1 MLFDF
6 IAFFLG
12 LDRLIEPLKNT
23 CLQKVKSNAV
33 KQEYEKND
41 ELKRS
46 ALRALAALL
55 NISDSEKNALM
66 RDFVSNIRATP
77 ELSIM
82 FDSIQRDAKDALTS
96 NGNDLMS
103 AMDTN

>member
-1 MLFDF
+1 MCISLS
-6 IAFFLG
+6 G

-46 ALRALAALL
+46 ALRSLIALL
-55 NISDSEKNALM
+55 KIADSEKNALM
-66 RDFVSNIRATP
+66 RDFISNIRASP
-77 ELSIM
+77 ELSSM
-82 FDSIQRDAKDALTS
+82 FDSIQRDAKDALSNNNDIVSMETS
-96 NGNDLMS
+96 
-103 AMDTN
+103 

>member
-1 MLFDF
+1 MR
-6 IAFFLG
+6 IG
-12 LDRLIEPLKNT
+12 LDRLIEPLKTT

-55 NISDSEKNALM
+55 NIAESEKNALM
-66 RDFVSNIRATP
+66 RDFVSNIRSTP
-77 ELSIM
+77 ELSLM
-82 FDSIQRDAKDALTS
+82 FDSIQRDAKDALTGISS
-96 NGNDLMS
+96 NELLS
-103 AMDTN
+103 MDTN